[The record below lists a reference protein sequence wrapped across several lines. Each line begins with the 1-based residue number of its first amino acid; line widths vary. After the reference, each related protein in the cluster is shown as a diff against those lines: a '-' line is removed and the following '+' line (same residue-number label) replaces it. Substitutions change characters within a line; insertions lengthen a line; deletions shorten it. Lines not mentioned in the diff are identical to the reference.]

1 MNYLKVYCNL
11 IRKAENRIVPEG
23 YTEKHHIF
31 PKSIYGNNNKVVVL
45 TAREHFISHILLA
58 KICIKRY
65 GLYHKNTQKML
76 YAIISMK
83 GKSSRYY
90 NSYLYETAKIKRNES
105 IKGQNHPNYGKP
117 RSQEVKDKISLKNK
131 GKLASDPKGDRFK
144 EYRELYGNFWTG
156 KKHTEEYKKLKS
168 IDRLNY
174 YQTKEGKKQREQI
187 SQTLKQKG
195 TKPPD
200 HVMGLSK
207 GTKWWNNGT
216 TNKRSIE
223 SPGKDFVP
231 GRIKGEWKWSKN
243 K

>member
-1 MNYLKVYCNL
+1 MSETL
-11 IRKAENRIVPEG
+11 IVAAAG
-23 YTEKHHIF
+23 L
-31 PKSIYGNNNKVVVL
+31 L
-45 TAREHFISHILLA
+45 TALGGIYTLYVRHKENTDETDFDKFKYLL
-58 KICIKRY
+58 
-65 GLYHKNTQKML
+65 
-76 YAIISMK
+76 
-83 GKSSRYY
+83 
-90 NSYLYETAKIKRNES
+90 
-105 IKGQNHPNYGKP
+105 
-117 RSQEVKDKISLKNK
+117 
-131 GKLASDPKGDRFK
+131 
-144 EYRELYGNFWTG
+144 
-156 KKHTEEYKKLKS
+156 EEYKKLKS